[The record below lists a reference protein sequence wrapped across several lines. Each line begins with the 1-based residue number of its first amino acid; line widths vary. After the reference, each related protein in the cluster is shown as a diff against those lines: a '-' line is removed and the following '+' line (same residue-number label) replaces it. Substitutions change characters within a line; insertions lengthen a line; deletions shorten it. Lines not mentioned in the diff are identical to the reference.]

1 MARAVGQRVASAR
14 GRLAEDC
21 ALRHLRKSGLALV
34 ARNYHCRFGEI
45 DLVMRDAEC
54 LVFVEVRFRSPNR
67 FATARDSV
75 DTRKQARITTAA
87 TAFLAG
93 HPEFADTPARF
104 DVVALDGADR
114 DNWRIEWIRDA
125 FRL

>member
-1 MARAVGQRVASAR
+1 MARAVGQRVTSAR
-14 GRLAEDC
+14 GRLAEDY

-34 ARNYHCRFGEI
+34 TRNYHCRFGEI
-45 DLVMRDAEC
+45 DIVMRDAGC

-75 DTRKQARITTAA
+75 GTRKQARITTAA

-93 HPEFADTPARF
+93 HPEFADLPVRF